1 MIFRNKDIEPE
12 KSGCLV
18 CDDLFDINEKP
29 ISKESLE
36 NFPVPQKGKVISGTL
51 GTFSI
56 KDMEDCKDVYMLQ
69 KYKRFI

>member
-18 CDDLFDINEKP
+18 CDDLIDINEKP

-36 NFPVPQKGKVISGTL
+36 KYPIPQKVKSIG
-51 GTFSI
+51 GTFGVFNI
-56 KDMEDCKDVYMLQ
+56 KDFENAIRRC
-69 KYKRFI
+69 